1 MMMEKNKNSLLI
13 FDNDAMCALGH
24 GTYKIDAM
32 SIEEAKSIIEVF
44 ADVGV
49 VCCYSDR
56 TIDRVLTDY
65 LHIDVSK
72 FEYGEIFHMEPG
84 QSAIVFKR
92 YITPSETQPVIETT
106 EGVQAKKI
114 QNIYVYCEYIN
125 KLT

>member
-1 MMMEKNKNSLLI
+1 MDNKTNCLLL
-13 FDNDAMCALGH
+13 FDNDSMSAVGN
-24 GTYKIDAM
+24 GTYKIDTV
-32 SIEEAKSIIEVF
+32 SLDEAKSIIEVF

-49 VCCYSDR
+49 CCCYSDR
-56 TIDRVLTDY
+56 MIDKVLTDY
-65 LHIDVSK
+65 LNINIDE

-92 YITPSETQPVIETT
+92 YITPSESQPVIETA

>member
-1 MMMEKNKNSLLI
+1 MDNNKSSLLI
-13 FDNDAMCALGH
+13 FDNDAMCAVGN
-24 GTYKIDAM
+24 GTYKIDAI
-32 SIEEAKSIIEVF
+32 SIEEAKAIIEVF
-44 ADVGV
+44 EDVGV
-49 VCCYSDR
+49 CCCYSDR

-65 LHIDVSK
+65 LHIDIKK

-92 YITPSETQPVIETT
+92 YITPSETQPVIIADN
-106 EGVQAKKI
+106 GVEAKKI

>member
-1 MMMEKNKNSLLI
+1 MDNKTNCLLL
-13 FDNDAMCALGH
+13 FDNDSMSAVGN
-24 GTYKIDAM
+24 GTYKIDTV
-32 SIEEAKSIIEVF
+32 SLDEAKSIIEVF

-49 VCCYSDR
+49 CCCYSDR
-56 TIDRVLTDY
+56 MIDKVLTDY
-65 LHIDVSK
+65 LNINIDK

-92 YITPSETQPVIETT
+92 YITPSESQPVIETA

>member
-1 MMMEKNKNSLLI
+1 MIKNKNSLLI
-13 FDNDAMCALGH
+13 FDNEAMCAVGH

-44 ADVGV
+44 AEDIGV
-49 VCCYSDR
+49 CCCYSDR
-56 TIDRVLTDY
+56 TIDRVLTEY
-65 LHIDVSK
+65 LNIDINK
-72 FEYGEIFHMEPG
+72 FEYEEIFHMEPG

-92 YITPSETQPVIETT
+92 YITPSETQPVIETV